1 MTQEWGEGKGEEAL
15 TSENPLS
22 PTLAPL
28 VPRGAMAVGVSLSA
42 RFRRGVSKIL
52 SPANVSC
59 YLPDSL

>member
-28 VPRGAMAVGVSLSA
+28 VPRGARESDVRQSW
-42 RFRRGVSKIL
+42 R
-52 SPANVSC
+52 
-59 YLPDSL
+59 

>member
-28 VPRGAMAVGVSLSA
+28 VPRGARAVGVSLSA
-42 RFRRGVSKIL
+42 RF
-52 SPANVSC
+52 
-59 YLPDSL
+59 